1 MQLKRYQAA
10 IFFSF
15 LVLVAFLTAGKAYGQ
30 EKEGITTKEV
40 QGVVDL
46 IEDPNRRA
54 VLVKALK
61 NLIRAKEAAMGKDE
75 RTSAGPGEKKGR
87 ELLLIEQFF
96 SRFQTLATG
105 VVGSAASTA
114 SLVAK
119 APLVY
124 ERVKSFLSE
133 HENRSKLLKLLADI
147 LAGIVIA
154 LLLRFFLQR
163 FVPKTVEGP
172 LDFINKLTIN
182 AAQVL
187 FALIPYGVLLAS
199 LFILFKL
206 LPSFP
211 LGHSMALI
219 LFTILFFYHLALK
232 ILRALISPDAAQTR
246 ILPINDETANY
257 YWIWGQRFAH
267 YTAIYFVVVQSLN
280 VVQVDPASL
289 AFIRGVFL
297 VIFAFVISV
306 FIMQVA
312 REMRAR
318 YENARGEGGDKAL
331 LKRRYLRVTQSVVRY
346 WALLAIAYAWVI
358 FLFELTNYEMGFS
371 YLIKATFFTVLIIL
385 ALILSLHLQERLF
398 KKFFA
403 VSEKVKERFPGL
415 EEKTNRYI
423 MILRKTLRA
432 IFFIL
437 ATGVAAEVWGI
448 PVSEFVASKAG
459 ALIILRAVAIT
470 ITVGVVFAVFEVTSV
485 SSVYLLKEK
494 KKGKKKKT
502 VSQKAKTLIPIVRT
516 SVNIA
521 AGFIGGIVILDR
533 LGVNTTPILAGAG
546 IVGLAVGFGAQTLV
560 KAIINGLFILF
571 EESLR
576 VGDYAVLGKNE
587 GIVEAVGLRTVKL
600 RDVKGNFH
608 VVPNSSISTITNMS
622 KDFSRTV
629 IDVGVAY
636 REDVDEVMEILR
648 AIGEEMQNDPEYGK
662 NILEPIEIFG
672 LHKFDDSAI
681 IVRSRLTTKPLKQ
694 WGVKREFNRRVK
706 KVFDAR
712 GIEIPFPHRT
722 VYMGEPKQGAAPSL
736 NVQLEQ
742 KSGSPA

>member
-15 LVLVAFLTAGKAYGQ
+15 LVFVALSTGGKAYGQ
-30 EKEGITTKEV
+30 GKEQITAKEA

-46 IEDPNRRA
+46 IEDPNKRA
-54 VLVKALK
+54 ALVKTLK
-61 NLIRAKEAAMGKDE
+61 NLILAKEAAMGKE
-75 RTSAGPGEKKGR
+75 EKASAKPNEKKGR
-87 ELLLIEQFF
+87 KLLIIEQFF
-96 SRFQTLATG
+96 YEFETLSTK
-105 VVGSAASTA
+105 VVGSAAGTA

-119 APLVY
+119 TPFAY
-124 ERVKSFLSE
+124 ERVKSFLSKR
-133 HENRSKLLKLLADI
+133 ENRVNLLKLMANI

-154 LLLRFFLQR
+154 FLLRFFLQK
-163 FVPKTVEGP
+163 FIPKTAEGP
-172 LDFINKLTIN
+172 INFIRKLITN

-187 FALIPYGVLLAS
+187 FTLIPYGALLAS
-199 LFILFKL
+199 LFILFQL
-206 LPSFP
+206 FPSFS
-211 LGHSMALI
+211 LGHSLALI

-232 ILRALISPDAAQTR
+232 ILRALVSPDAAQTR

-257 YWIWGQRFAH
+257 YWIWGQRFAY
-267 YTAIYFVVVQSLN
+267 YTAIYFVAVQSLN
-280 VVQVDPASL
+280 AIQLDPPSL
-289 AFIRGVFL
+289 AFIRGILLVVFP
-297 VIFAFVISV
+297 FVISV

-312 REMRAR
+312 REIRAR
-318 YENARGEGGDKAL
+318 DENSREEEGDKAL
-331 LKRRYLRVTQSVVRY
+331 LKHKYRRVPKSVVRY
-346 WALLAIAYAWVI
+346 WAVPAIAYVWAV

-371 YLIKATFFTVLIIL
+371 YLLKATFFTALTLL
-385 ALILSLHLQERLF
+385 ALILTLDLQEGLF

-403 VSEKVKERFPGL
+403 VNEKVKKRFPGL

-423 MILRKTLRA
+423 AIFREALRA
-432 IFFIL
+432 ILFVL
-437 ATGVAAEVWGI
+437 AVGVAAEVWGI

-459 ALIILRAVAIT
+459 SLIILRAIAIIIT
-470 ITVGVVFAVFEVTSV
+470 IGAVLAVIEISNFLGD
-485 SSVYLLKEK
+485 YLIEEEKE
-494 KKGKKKKT
+494 GKKKKPVT
-502 VSQKAKTLIPIVRT
+502 QKKKTLVPIVRT

-533 LGVNTTPILAGAG
+533 VGINTTPILAGAG

-560 KAIINGLFILF
+560 KDLINGLFILF

-576 VGDYAVLGKNE
+576 VGDYADLGKNE
-587 GIVEAVGLRTVKL
+587 GVVESVGLRTVKL
-600 RDVKGNFH
+600 RDVNGNFH
-608 VVPNSSISTITNMS
+608 VVPNSSIDTITNMS

-636 REDVDEVMEILR
+636 REDVDEVMGILR
-648 AIGEEMQNDPEYGK
+648 EIGEEMQNDPECGK
-662 NILEPIEIFG
+662 SILEPIEIFG

-694 WGVKREFNRRVK
+694 WGIKREFNRRVK
-706 KVFDAR
+706 KVFDER

-722 VYMGEPKQGAAPSL
+722 VYMGEPKEGAAPSL

-742 KSGSPA
+742 NNGSPA